1 LATLLVV
8 RAGESTPPATADQQ
22 LEKNMR
28 QSIWTALG
36 AASLLVSATAF
47 AQTPATPGTP
57 QAAGKSGVN
66 VGALTCHVA
75 DGMGFVFGSSKGL
88 DCLFVR
94 TDGVGERYS
103 GDIKRF
109 GVDIGYTK
117 DAQMVWLVFA
127 PGAINPGALT
137 GDYGGVGAQA
147 TVVVGGAVNVLI
159 GGSSKQITLQPVSV
173 EGNVGLNVAAGFAEV
188 VLKPAI

>member
-1 LATLLVV
+1 
-8 RAGESTPPATADQQ
+8 
-22 LEKNMR
+22 MR
-28 QSIWTALG
+28 QSIWAALG
-36 AASLLVSATAF
+36 AASLLVGATAF
-47 AQTPATPGTP
+47 AQTPAAPGTP

-66 VGALTCHVA
+66 VGTLTCQVA
-75 DGMGFVFGSSKGL
+75 DGMGFVFGSSKAL

-94 TDGVGERYS
+94 TDGVGERYA

-109 GVDIGYTK
+109 GVDLGYTK
-117 DAQMVWLVFA
+117 NAQMVWLVFA
-127 PGAINPGALT
+127 PGNIAPGSLT

-147 TVVVGGAVNVLI
+147 TVGVGGAVNVLI

-173 EGNVGLNVAAGFAEV
+173 AGNVGLNVAAGFAEV

>member
-1 LATLLVV
+1 LTAPLALQ
-8 RAGESTPPATADQQ
+8 RAHPATADQP

-28 QSIWTALG
+28 KSISAALG
-36 AASLLVSATAF
+36 AASLLIGATAF
-47 AQTPATPGTP
+47 AQAPAAPGAP

-66 VGALTCHVA
+66 VGTLTCNVA
-75 DGMGFVFGSSKGL
+75 DGMGFVFGSSKAL
-88 DCLFVR
+88 NCLFVR
-94 TDGVGERYS
+94 TDGVGERYA
-103 GDIKRF
+103 GDVKRF

-127 PGAINPGALT
+127 PGSISPGALT

-147 TVVVGGAVNVLI
+147 TVGVGGAVNVLV
-159 GGSSKQITLQPVSV
+159 GGSSKQLTLQPVSV
-173 EGNVGLNVAAGFAEV
+173 QGNAGLNVAAGFAEV

>member
-1 LATLLVV
+1 
-8 RAGESTPPATADQQ
+8 
-22 LEKNMR
+22 MR
-28 QSIWTALG
+28 QSIWAALG
-36 AASLLVSATAF
+36 AASLLVSTTTF
-47 AQTPATPGTP
+47 AQTPA
-57 QAAGKSGVN
+57 AGKTGVN
-66 VGALTCHVA
+66 VGTLTCHVA
-75 DGMGFVFGSSKGL
+75 DGMGFVFGSSKALG
-88 DCLFVR
+88 CLFVR

-127 PGAINPGALT
+127 PGTIAPSALT

-147 TVVVGGAVNVLI
+147 TVGVGAGVNVLI
-159 GGSSKQITLQPVSV
+159 GGSNKQITLQPVSV

-188 VLKPAI
+188 VLKPI

>member
-1 LATLLVV
+1 
-8 RAGESTPPATADQQ
+8 

-28 QSIWTALG
+28 QSIWAALA
-36 AASLLVSATAF
+36 AASLLVSATTF

-57 QAAGKSGVN
+57 QTAGKSGVN
-66 VGALTCHVA
+66 VGTLTCHVA
-75 DGMGFVFGSSKGL
+75 DGMGFVFGSSKALG
-88 DCLFVR
+88 CLFVR

-117 DAQMVWLVFA
+117 DAQMVWVVFA
-127 PGAINPGALT
+127 PGAIAPGALT

>member
-1 LATLLVV
+1 
-8 RAGESTPPATADQQ
+8 
-22 LEKNMR
+22 MR
-28 QSIWTALG
+28 QSIWAALG
-36 AASLLVSATAF
+36 AASLLVSATTV

-57 QAAGKSGVN
+57 QAASKSGVN
-66 VGALTCHVA
+66 VGTLTCHVA
-75 DGMGFVFGSSKGL
+75 DGMGMVFGSSKALG
-88 DCLFVR
+88 CLFVR
-94 TDGVGERYS
+94 TDGVGEPYL

-127 PGAINPGALT
+127 PGAINPGALA

-173 EGNVGLNVAAGFAEV
+173 AGNAGLNVAAGFAEV